1 MKVHDKLRSFLILEE
16 LGHGGMGGVYIGYD
30 FNTHQLVA
38 VKTLFQEFANDEAY
52 IKRFQREANVYRGLN
67 HANIVHYVDSGIEA
81 GTHYIALEFVAGKPL
96 DAILKNGGA
105 MPPKKALE
113 VFECLVDAIRHAH
126 EKSVI
131 HRDLKPQNVVISHDG
146 VVKLLD
152 FGVAQADDD
161 ILKTVTGSILGT
173 FFYSSPEQNQGK
185 KIDAR
190 SDLYSLGLVFYEML
204 TGKRALVGNDLL
216 QVTMAQMKSNFTPPS
231 AINTAVPK
239 SYDALCLKLMEKS
252 PDKRFQNATDLL
264 AEIRKLKLSPGSGS
278 VEDSFDSEE
287 TAKLWVQ
294 AKEAF
299 KAKDFDTSLKLTE
312 EVARKMDSSPDV
324 HCLLGKLYA
333 AKEVTQKALEHFK
346 KSIALSGGDSQYV
359 LYYGISLFEMKMFD
373 AARLEFKK
381 ILDKDP
387 MNPYASRYMHL
398 IRQALGEPAPAR
410 PAAAPGRPPAG
421 PAKPGGRR
429 PN

>member
-1 MKVHDKLRSFLILEE
+1 MNIHDKLRSFLILEE

-38 VKTLFQEFANDEAY
+38 VKTLFQEFAHDDAY
-52 IKRFQREANVYRGLN
+52 IKRFQREGNVYRGLN
-67 HANIVHYVDSGIEA
+67 HPNIVGYVDSGLEDS
-81 GTHYIALEFVAGKPL
+81 TYFIALEFVAGKPL
-96 DAILKNGGA
+96 DSILKNGP

-113 VFECLVDAIRHAH
+113 VFECLVDAIGHAH
-126 EKSVI
+126 SQSVI

-146 VVKLLD
+146 IVKLLD

-216 QVTMAQMKSNFTPPS
+216 QVTMAQMKSNFTAPS
-231 AINTAVPK
+231 AINPAVPK
-239 SYDALCLKLMEKS
+239 AYDAVILKLMEKN
-252 PDKRFQNATDLL
+252 PDKRFQSAKELL
-264 AEIRKLKLSPGSGS
+264 AELQRLRTASAVSNAG
-278 VEDSFDSEE
+278 ETFDSEE
-287 TAKLWVQ
+287 TAKLWSE
-294 AKEAF
+294 AKEAY
-299 KAKDFDTSLKLTE
+299 KAKDFDRSLKLAE
-312 EVARKMDSSPDV
+312 EVGKKMDGSADV

-346 KSIALSGGDSQYV
+346 KSIQLSGGDAQYV
-359 LYYGISLFEMKMFD
+359 LYYGISLYEMKMFD
-373 AARLEFKK
+373 QARTEFKR

-387 MNPYASRYMHL
+387 MNPYATRYMHL
-398 IRQALGEPAPAR
+398 IRQALGEPAPQRASRPGVAAGTPTAR
-410 PAAAPGRPPAG
+410 G
-421 PAKPGGRR
+421 PGGRKA
-429 PN
+429 N